1 MVACLNL
8 SGVIMDN
15 YARALMSSAPDVPLK
30 PARLHKPFFI
40 LGLSS
45 GRQAV
50 HVINYQSSQNQMGNF
65 FY

>member
-1 MVACLNL
+1 
-8 SGVIMDN
+8 MDN
-15 YARALMSSAPDVPLK
+15 NARASMSSAPDAPLK

-50 HVINYQSSQNQMGNF
+50 HVINYQSSQNQMSNF
-65 FY
+65 FI